1 MDWTLW
7 RVSTDYMT
15 AVQDH
20 TDDMSFHQMY
30 ATSCDM
36 VGGHTVSRWR
46 EGGGTDPSLWGM
58 GSEGVGP
65 EGRAFERLNDRVRGI
80 P

>member
-1 MDWTLW
+1 
-7 RVSTDYMT
+7 MT
-15 AVQDH
+15 AVLRDH
-20 TDDMSFHQMY
+20 TDDMSFHQMN
-30 ATSCDM
+30 ATWS
-36 VGGHTVSRWR
+36 VGARSR
-46 EGGGTDPSLWGM
+46 GGGKAEEWIHPYIWGM